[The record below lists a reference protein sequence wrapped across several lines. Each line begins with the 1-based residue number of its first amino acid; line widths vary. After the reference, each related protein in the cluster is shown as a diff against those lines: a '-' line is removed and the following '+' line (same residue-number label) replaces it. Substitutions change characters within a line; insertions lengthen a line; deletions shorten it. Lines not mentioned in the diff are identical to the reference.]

1 MIAKILIVLA
11 VLGILYSLGSAFYF
25 LLRDKGHGERTLRR
39 LTWRVVLS
47 LLLFLAVML
56 AVRQGWVQ
64 PGFFN
69 PVQFPPPSRE
79 GPDGS

>member
-1 MIAKILIVLA
+1 MIARIFIVLA

-47 LLLFLAVML
+47 LLLFLAIML
-56 AVRQGWVQ
+56 AVRSGWVQ

-69 PVQFPPPSRE
+69 PVQFPVESPAGTD
-79 GPDGS
+79 GP

>member
-25 LLRDKGHGERTLRR
+25 LLRDKGHGERTLHR
-39 LTWRVVLS
+39 LTWRVALS

-56 AVRQGWVQ
+56 AVRSGWIQ

-69 PVQFPPPSRE
+69 PVQFPAGSQDDTG
-79 GPDGS
+79 GP

>member
-1 MIAKILIVLA
+1 MLARILIILA
-11 VLGILYSLGSAFYF
+11 LLAILYALGSAFVL
-25 LLRDKGHGERTLRR
+25 LLRDKGIGERTLRR

-56 AVRQGWVQ
+56 AVRNGWVQ

-69 PVQFPPPSRE
+69 PVQYPARSQE
-79 GPDGS
+79 GAD